1 VTRTLHR
8 TVHIVGLCKEEF
20 CFFIFR
26 VPDVNAVCG
35 KFMLSRLFIFVYIQ
49 ELFAIAFSKRGI
61 TREFQI
67 STMGHLISCFMAP
80 EPLVGQALLII
91 EASRSHSDTP
101 HSIGLLWMSDQP
113 EAETCTWQN
122 TALTRDRSPCP
133 RLESNPQSQQ
143 ANSGRPKP

>member
-1 VTRTLHR
+1 
-8 TVHIVGLCKEEF
+8 
-20 CFFIFR
+20 
-26 VPDVNAVCG
+26 
-35 KFMLSRLFIFVYIQ
+35 MLSRLFIFVYIQ

-113 EAETCTWQN
+113 EAETCT
-122 TALTRDRSPCP
+122 
-133 RLESNPQSQQ
+133 
-143 ANSGRPKP
+143 